1 MKTIWITL
9 LTVAF
14 MAPALAASNCV
25 SRVDKNL
32 KKTTKE
38 KINYC
43 LEEDQTPEAP
53 ADTTEI
59 VWSETYSVQFP
70 KQKKNTKSNETAQT
84 QIKTVSNDTPVS
96 REYLDSK
103 TYPQFRNDTL
113 PRLSPEQ
120 AHETAMEALQQQTP
134 TEKADKQQKPAS
146 RNKNAGKPKRQVKA
160 DKSTTAKAVPA
171 EKPAQA
177 PSAQVQE
184 AQALQNDPLA
194 TNPTDNGAAPAD
206 FLDDSVMGPADF
218 GYNATDPAFQ
228 Q

>member
-9 LTVAF
+9 LAIAVTT
-14 MAPALAASNCV
+14 PAWAASNCV

-32 KKTTKE
+32 NKTTQE

-70 KQKKNTKSNETAQT
+70 KQKQNAKEKEAPQT
-84 QIKTVSNDTPVS
+84 QIKTVPNDTPVS
-96 REYLDSK
+96 KEYLDRK
-103 TYPQFRNDTL
+103 TYPPFRNDTM
-113 PRLSPEQ
+113 PRMSAEQ
-120 AHETAMEALQQQTP
+120 AHETAMEALQQNAADKT
-134 TEKADKQQKPAS
+134 DKQQKPAK

-160 DKSTTAKAVPA
+160 DNAVSAKVAPA
-171 EKPAQA
+171 EKPAAA

-194 TNPTDNGAAPAD
+194 TNPTDNGAVPAD
-206 FLDDSVMGPADF
+206 FLDDGVMGPSDF